1 MPKVAEEWLNICGGC
16 EVAILDIGEKLLDL
30 LPSLEFVHMPV
41 LMDHKYFGQTGE
53 KSELEI
59 PEADIG
65 MISGGIRNE
74 KEKHVAEEMRKKC
87 NTLIALGACAC
98 HGGIPA
104 LANMYT
110 LDDLYEKVYRDS
122 KTTESAD
129 TPSRDLP
136 ALTDRVYA
144 LDEVVP
150 VDVYIPGCPMNPVII
165 VEALTCL
172 LEGKPFELPERSVCD
187 DCAVRREEK
196 SDVGLRRPLQDAEFK
211 RIIPGQGEILRTGGD
226 VTLLA
231 IGATVYPAL
240 EAAELL
246 AKEDI
251 ECTVINSRFAK
262 PLDSKLILDSASA
275 TNKLVTIEEN
285 ALSGGFGSAVL
296 ELLENSELAG
306 VETECIGLPDKFIEH
321 GTQEVLRSM
330 FDLDSAGIAR
340 RVINSFPELSGRIS
354 RKQRESV
361 GQ

>member
-87 NTLIALGACAC
+87 KTLIALGACAC

-122 KTTESAD
+122 VTTESGD
-129 TPSRDLP
+129 TPNKDIP

-144 LDEVVP
+144 LDEVVD
-150 VDVYIPGCPMNPVII
+150 VDVYIPGCPMNPGII

-196 SDVGLRRPLQDAEFK
+196 SDVGLKRPLQDAEFT
-211 RIIPGQGEILRTGGD
+211 PGDYKNFRCLNEQGILCLGP
-226 VTLLA
+226 VTKAGCGKSYLEGEETFPRCIKGFMPCRGCFGPIRKGANPLVDMMSA
-231 IGATVYPAL
+231 LSSIGLDAKLVEDRRATLNRYIGAQKRLRPLPA
-240 EAAELL
+240 
-246 AKEDI
+246 K
-251 ECTVINSRFAK
+251 
-262 PLDSKLILDSASA
+262 
-275 TNKLVTIEEN
+275 
-285 ALSGGFGSAVL
+285 
-296 ELLENSELAG
+296 
-306 VETECIGLPDKFIEH
+306 
-321 GTQEVLRSM
+321 
-330 FDLDSAGIAR
+330 R
-340 RVINSFPELSGRIS
+340 R
-354 RKQRESV
+354 
-361 GQ
+361 